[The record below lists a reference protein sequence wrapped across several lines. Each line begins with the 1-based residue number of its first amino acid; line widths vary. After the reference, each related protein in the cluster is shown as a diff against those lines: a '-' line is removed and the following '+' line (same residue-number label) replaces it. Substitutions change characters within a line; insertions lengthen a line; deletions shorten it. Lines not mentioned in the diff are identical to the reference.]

1 MEEIKVKIKEE
12 KKGYYQFDVRMG
24 GIRTRPTIECSEKY
38 ALQIQKQLNFINDNP
53 ELFNVDEPLILSEFT
68 SRIYEL
74 YGKNASVSESNKFI
88 EATIVETVKIL
99 RVLIKKTSV
108 VRKSLVGELVNTT
121 KESFLTFIRLL
132 FLGQFGTGKST
143 IVKKL
148 SGIPEEVDF
157 PVVDTARTTIHDT
170 HYIFKDKEIY
180 KEFRFSVDFKPTSE
194 LFRLVSECYIR
205 AIDKIFQGIQEKKLK
220 SEIQDKAMIDFV
232 SDPDKIFKIEY
243 VLGKYYELDN
253 NKRNLEEKIQQT
265 KFWDK
270 TFEDIY
276 NMITDFIIATT
287 PGFDPKDDNDI
298 VIEKN
303 IRDCFIKDGISKVQL
318 DNLIW
323 NIVELLEQK
332 IKNICTELE
341 KNGMGNTIMDD
352 DEIVG
357 FKNDDYIIE
366 RIEEYVT
373 PFSSTSI
380 KNFTNILTPLV
391 QAIAIEIP
399 YNEKLSKLNKSQVIC
414 ITDTVGFEHRKTD
427 DTGSLEGSTN
437 YIYNNFDI
445 IGIIDS
451 SKHSMNGTTESILRE
466 IYNNADKSKVMLMY
480 TFYDDFTK
488 KDFEDDNDKNKFLI
502 DLQNTTLRK
511 IDDNE
516 NVENFIS
523 SLEKHTHFLKGL
535 MLNDD
540 KCIGGL
546 LTAIQEQFENLYD
559 YKSLTLKDSKKP
571 IMSFNYKRLAL
582 VFNKAQE
589 DYIKQQTNLYLENH
603 PHFKT
608 TEALT
613 NRLSNGQ
620 TYFSGANK
628 TLKPVDDFCAILME
642 KIERFIKNPD
652 NINFE
657 YKTTI
662 PNHREK
668 VIDWFKEQISGNVK
682 TIVKTIFVDTRTQT
696 WHNLYIDGG
705 SGVDYRRRT
714 GIVKELNSILPA
726 LDIEKSTFAD
736 RWVDEIETIFEKTLE
751 SMKKYSDKY
760 YEN

>member
-1 MEEIKVKIKEE
+1 MVEIKVSFKREKESS
-12 KKGYYQFDVRMG
+12 YQFDIRMG
-24 GIRTRPTIECSEKY
+24 GIRTRPTIECTEDG
-38 ALQIQKQLNFINDNP
+38 ALQIQKQLSFVNENP
-53 ELFNVDEPLILSEFT
+53 ELFSVDEPLILSEFT
-68 SRIYEL
+68 SRIYGL
-74 YGKNASVSESNKFI
+74 YGKNASISEGKGFI
-88 EATIVETVKIL
+88 DDTIAETTKIL
-99 RVLIKKTSV
+99 SVLIKKTSI
-108 VRKSLVGELVNTT
+108 VRKSPVGELMLKAKST
-121 KESFLTFIRLL
+121 FLTFIRLL

-148 SGIPEEVDF
+148 SNISEDVDF

-170 HYIFKDKEIY
+170 HYIFKDKDLH
-180 KEFRFSVDFKPTSE
+180 KEFRFSVDFKPTFE
-194 LFRLVSECYIR
+194 IFRLVSECYSR
-205 AIDKIFQGIQEKKLK
+205 AIDKIFLGIQENK
-220 SEIQDKAMIDFV
+220 SKNEIQDKSMMDFV

-243 VLGKYYELDN
+243 VLGKYYEMDN
-253 NKRNLEEKIQQT
+253 SKRKLEEKMKQT

-276 NMITDFIIATT
+276 NMVIDFVIDKV
-287 PGFDPKDDNDI
+287 PGFNSKEDNNI

-303 IRDCFIKDGISKVQL
+303 VRDLFLKDENLKDEF

-323 NIVELLEQK
+323 GLVELLEEK
-332 IKNICTELE
+332 IKSICSDLE
-341 KNGMGNTIMDD
+341 QNGMGNKVIDGI
-352 DEIVG
+352 EIIG
-357 FKNDDYIIE
+357 FKNDNYTIE

-380 KNFTNILTPLV
+380 KNFTKILTPLV

-399 YNEKLSKLNKSQVIC
+399 YNERLSKANKSNVIC

-437 YIYNNFDI
+437 YIYNNYDI

-451 SKHSMNGTTESILRE
+451 AKQSMNGTTENILRE

-488 KDFEDDNDKNKFLI
+488 KDFEDDNDKNYFLA

-511 IDDNE
+511 IDE
-516 NVENFIS
+516 TEHIENFIS
-523 SLEKHTHFLKGL
+523 SLEKRTIFLKGL

-540 KCIGGL
+540 NCVDEL
-546 LTAIQEQFENLYD
+546 LKSIQNHFKNLYD
-559 YKSLTLKDSKKP
+559 YKSLALKDSKKP

-582 VFNKAQE
+582 VFNKAQD
-589 DYIKQQTNLYLENH
+589 DYIKQQTNLYLENY
-603 PHFKT
+603 PNYKT

-620 TYFSGANK
+620 TFFSGVNK
-628 TLKPVDDFCAILME
+628 TLKPVDDFCYILME

-652 NINFE
+652 DINFE

-668 VIDWFKEQISGNVK
+668 VIDWFKEEISGNVK
-682 TIVKTIFVDTRTQT
+682 VIVKKIFVETRTNV
-696 WHNLYIDGG
+696 WYNLYIDKYA
-705 SGVDYRRRT
+705 GVDYRRRT
-714 GIVKELNSILPA
+714 GIVKELNNILPA
-726 LDIEKSTFAD
+726 LDIERTTFAD
-736 RWVDEIETIFEKTLE
+736 RWIDEIEDIFEKVLAD
-751 SMKKYSDKY
+751 MKKYGR
-760 YEN
+760 